1 LFYAVT
7 KGSLDVVQLLV
18 KEGGAPVDIR
28 DDKGRTVI
36 DWINNYTSDLED
48 SDIFSK
54 EYKLE
59 QLNEIVKFLQERG
72 SK

>member
-7 KGSLDVVQLLV
+7 KGSLDVVRLLV
-18 KEGGAPVDIR
+18 EEGGASLDIR
-28 DDKGRTVI
+28 DAKGSTVI
-36 DWINNYTSDLED
+36 NWINNYTTYLED

-59 QLNEIVKFLQERG
+59 RLNEIVKFLEERG